1 MSSDA
6 KKQTDKIPDETGKT
20 YYERTIDA
28 LRLIG
33 TGHAAGLLATGAA
46 LGAAIEKH
54 VGSVPLLKCAAILFA
69 LGVITFSYA
78 YYSNYQAYRVLDTLR
93 RQLAQFE
100 SNGTPIPERKG
111 SSGSQ
116 FALRSSIGTV
126 CSFVLFHLGMV
137 VSVIALLF
145 A

>member
-6 KKQTDKIPDETGKT
+6 KTQTDKIPDETGKT

-33 TGHAAGLLATGAA
+33 TGNAAGLLATGAA

-69 LGVITFSYA
+69 LGVITFPM
-78 YYSNYQAYRVLDTLR
+78 RTTR
-93 RQLAQFE
+93 TIKPTGFW
-100 SNGTPIPERKG
+100 T
-111 SSGSQ
+111 
-116 FALRSSIGTV
+116 RSDV
-126 CSFVLFHLGMV
+126 N
-137 VSVIALLF
+137 
-145 A
+145 

>member
-46 LGAAIEKH
+46 LG
-54 VGSVPLLKCAAILFA
+54 AAILFA

>member
-54 VGSVPLLKCAAILFA
+54 VGMCPVIEVRGNLVRAWGDHFFLCVLLELSS
-69 LGVITFSYA
+69 L
-78 YYSNYQAYRVLDTLR
+78 
-93 RQLAQFE
+93 
-100 SNGTPIPERKG
+100 PG
-111 SSGSQ
+111 SGH
-116 FALRSSIGTV
+116 APTSIGA
-126 CSFVLFHLGMV
+126 
-137 VSVIALLF
+137 I
-145 A
+145 

>member
-33 TGHAAGLLATGAA
+33 TGNAAGLLATGAA

-100 SNGTPIPERKG
+100 RATERPSRSEKG
-111 SSGSQ
+111 AAVHSLLCAPRLGPCVRSY
-116 FALRSSIGTV
+116 SSIW
-126 CSFVLFHLGMV
+126 
-137 VSVIALLF
+137 AW
-145 A
+145 